1 MNPSIRAISK
11 SMRYTVMAAMI
22 VATSGMLE
30 GAGLPIFSAFGGIV
44 RNLAAAQ
51 SEAKRLRDQAAA
63 SLRYVTR
70 KTSYQFRHDP
80 AGITCAPGQSVS
92 GRAAAGPCA
101 WA

>member
-11 SMRYTVMAAMI
+11 SIRLTVMAAMI

-70 KTSYQFRHDP
+70 KTSYQFRREH
-80 AGITCAPGQSVS
+80 AAITCGPSQSVS